1 MLLLKNFERISQT
14 EMELQ
19 NVIHQIEHQI
29 TLTQN
34 KLENLLRENP
44 DLHSGNFPG
53 ITTFSENITVARKK
67 LEVAESSLQILKKY
81 KSHRLIAQELFYQS
95 LRINLSREYF
105 KGSEWYL
112 GSDSFID
119 AYRKTCTPVHLY
131 CVYTGL
137 TEKMLNSN
145 SNST

>member
-1 MLLLKNFERISQT
+1 
-14 EMELQ
+14 MELQ
-19 NVIHQIEHQI
+19 NVIRQIEQQI

-44 DLHSGNFPG
+44 DLHSDNSKFSEN
-53 ITTFSENITVARKK
+53 TTFSENVTVARRK

-81 KSHRLIAQELFYQS
+81 KSHRLIPQELFYQS